1 MVTDNDFIVEIK
13 NVSTSSQIVINCYGQ
28 DIEIDALMLIKDD
41 VESILSDLKIPTVL
55 KDRLAVVMFD
65 ENTSLNDK
73 RIEVRKLKKDGLDR
87 RSIKMFLKILD
98 YMEQ

>member
-1 MVTDNDFIVEIK
+1 
-13 NVSTSSQIVINCYGQ
+13 
-28 DIEIDALMLIKDD
+28 MLIKDD

-65 ENTSLNDK
+65 DNTSLNDK

>member
-1 MVTDNDFIVEIK
+1 
-13 NVSTSSQIVINCYGQ
+13 
-28 DIEIDALMLIKDD
+28 MLIKDD
-41 VESILSDLKIPTVL
+41 VESILSDLKIPTLL

-65 ENTSLNDK
+65 EETSLNDK
-73 RIEVRKLKKDGLDR
+73 RIEVRKLHKEGLDR